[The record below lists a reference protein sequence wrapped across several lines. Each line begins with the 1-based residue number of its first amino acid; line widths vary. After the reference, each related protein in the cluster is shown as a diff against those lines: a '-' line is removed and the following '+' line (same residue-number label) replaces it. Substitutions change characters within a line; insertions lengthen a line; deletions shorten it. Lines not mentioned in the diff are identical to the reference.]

1 MPVYRDQENQRHKQ
15 TTRKAEVLPRHK
27 LSPKPQGAILFLGAA
42 WLSLFGLYAPAM
54 IRTIPWHAGPVSHW
68 FPYLPPGCRLSVF
81 ISIRASA

>member
-1 MPVYRDQENQRHKQ
+1 
-15 TTRKAEVLPRHK
+15 
-27 LSPKPQGAILFLGAA
+27 
-42 WLSLFGLYAPAM
+42 M